1 MAIPKTLKKIDEA
14 KALAII
20 NKHLKAGTGYY
31 EYSNN
36 QGDFIYNQ
44 NGKEYL
50 IRELFGTYETGRVAG

>member
-1 MAIPKTLKKIDEA
+1 MATPKTLKKIDEV

-31 EYSNN
+31 EYGNN
-36 QGDFIYNQ
+36 QGDFIYTQ

-50 IRELFGTYETGRVAG
+50 IRELFGTYETGRVVG